1 MIALHALRDSPPH
14 VLRRP
19 SRPAKGNCPGASA
32 VAPFARGGLPALPRG
47 TFGHRASI
55 IACGKPQRNLNFLFV
70 CMLPPR
76 GHICQVLFGRAGL
89 ILDIHAKTYFKYAQ
103 LCKKPQRK
111 RGYQRRPSTPLTG
124 SEKVK
129 ARWGVCWATVSQM
142 ACITVWRMPA
152 GTRMSTSSFSG

>member
-1 MIALHALRDSPPH
+1 RNENKNPMARKTHHGVAIRYGGRRKAAHARNAVPMIALHALRDSPPH

-70 CMLPPR
+70 CMLPPAATFVKCFL
-76 GHICQVLFGRAGL
+76 G
-89 ILDIHAKTYFKYAQ
+89 AQ
-103 LCKKPQRK
+103 
-111 RGYQRRPSTPLTG
+111 
-124 SEKVK
+124 
-129 ARWGVCWATVSQM
+129 A
-142 ACITVWRMPA
+142 
-152 GTRMSTSSFSG
+152 